1 MELLNYLQS
10 FFTENRKT
18 KFEEVLSYRTKHL
31 TVVLENIIDNHNS
44 SAVIR
49 SAECFGIQDIHQID
63 FGSKLKPAKNISRG
77 SYNWMDIHIHKASEN
92 NSIDC
97 IQKLKGEGYKI
108 IATTPHIKKQSVS
121 ELDLTQKVAIFF
133 GQEHDG
139 LSKQVIDSADEFLII
154 PMYGFTESLNISV
167 ACAVTIY
174 EAMRQAIV
182 YDLQI
187 SLENRI
193 THIAKEYGTFEKQ
206 LLADCTKKLEKKM
219 GNLRMQQALDFLYN
233 NELNAWIFMLLEYYD
248 KAYLHSKE
256 KRNTESIIDVDVNSS
271 NFQEIAKMLL
281 AI

>member
-1 MELLNYLQS
+1 MSMELLNYLQS
-10 FFTENRKT
+10 FLTENRKT

-77 SYNWMDIHIHKASEN
+77 SYNWMDIHIHKASVN
-92 NSIDC
+92 NSINC
-97 IQKLKGEGYKI
+97 IQKLKSEGYRI

-167 ACAVTIY
+167 AA
-174 EAMRQAIV
+174 AIML
-182 YDLQI
+182 YDLTLRLRK
-187 SLENRI
+187 SNV
-193 THIAKEYGTFEKQ
+193 KWQ
-206 LLADCTKKLEKKM
+206 LLEEEKL
-219 GNLRMQQALDFLYN
+219 ALIKRWTYN
-233 NELNAWIFMLLEYYD
+233 
-248 KAYLHSKE
+248 
-256 KRNTESIIDVDVNSS
+256 SINKPDLIIER
-271 NFQEIAKMLL
+271 FYAEIKSC
-281 AI
+281 

>member
-10 FFTENRKT
+10 FLTENRKT

-97 IQKLKGEGYKI
+97 IQKLKSEGYRI

-139 LSKQVIDSADEFLII
+139 LSKQVIDSADEFLIAV
-154 PMYGFTESLNISV
+154 PMPSTDFVFSEGPPSKYPIKNAANMNIIEAINAPVPNTARKSL
-167 ACAVTIY
+167 
-174 EAMRQAIV
+174 
-182 YDLQI
+182 
-187 SLENRI
+187 
-193 THIAKEYGTFEKQ
+193 
-206 LLADCTKKLEKKM
+206 
-219 GNLRMQQALDFLYN
+219 
-233 NELNAWIFMLLEYYD
+233 
-248 KAYLHSKE
+248 
-256 KRNTESIIDVDVNSS
+256 
-271 NFQEIAKMLL
+271 
-281 AI
+281 